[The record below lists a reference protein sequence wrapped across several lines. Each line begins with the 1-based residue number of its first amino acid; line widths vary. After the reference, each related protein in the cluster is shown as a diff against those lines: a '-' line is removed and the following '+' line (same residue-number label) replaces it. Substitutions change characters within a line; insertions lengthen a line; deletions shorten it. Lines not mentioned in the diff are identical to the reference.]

1 MMDFLNNLLFTP
13 SSIQAVVVLSIICA
27 VGLALGKV
35 RVLGIS
41 LGVAFVFFVGIVAGH
56 FGLKLE
62 PHVLDYAE
70 SFGLIL
76 FVYALGLQVGPGFFS
91 SFLHGGVM
99 LNVWG
104 LVLIFIGTAFALFL
118 GHFTSVSIPD
128 MMGILCGATTNTPA
142 LGAAQQALDSMHI
155 SSSEAALGCAVT
167 YPLGVIG
174 VILAILFMKK
184 LFVRP
189 ADMEIHQGN
198 HDDTYIAAYTVC
210 NPALYGKTIRQLV
223 DKSHLKFVISRLWRM
238 GQVIVP
244 SSLQKLEKNDSLLI
258 VATKSEAEELEMIF
272 GKKEEKDWN
281 NETIDWN
288 AIDGEIESRNVVV
301 SRSELNGKRLGD
313 LQIRKSYGI
322 NISRVTR
329 GDVKLLA
336 TYDLRLQYGDT
347 LTIVGK
353 RESTD
358 NVAKFFGNTSQNLN
372 EPNMTAIFIGM
383 ILGLVLGCIPIHIW
397 GMTAPVRLGIAG
409 GPILIGILVG
419 TFGPRFHLITYTTV
433 SANLMLRKLGL
444 SLYLACLGISAGA
457 RFFEV
462 VVRPEGLMWIG
473 LGFLI
478 TFVPVVLTG
487 LIVLKLR
494 KTDFPSISGMLC
506 GSMANPMAL
515 NYLSDIMPGET
526 ASVSYATVYPI
537 SMFVRVI
544 VVQVI
549 VMFFV

>member
-1 MMDFLNNLLFTP
+1 MDFLNSLLFTP
-13 SSIQAVVVLSIICA
+13 SAIQAVIVLSIICA
-27 VGLALGKV
+27 AGLALGKV
-35 RVLGIS
+35 RILGIS

-99 LNVWG
+99 LNIWG
-104 LVLIFIGTAFALFL
+104 LILIFIGTGFALLL
-118 GHFTSVSIPD
+118 GSLCSVSIPD

-142 LGAAQQALDSMHI
+142 LGAAQQALESMHI

-189 ADMEIHQGN
+189 ADMEIHRGDHN
-198 HDDTYIAAYTVC
+198 DTYIAAYKVC

-223 DKSHLKFVISRLWRM
+223 DKSHLKFVISRLWR
-238 GQVIVP
+238 GVEVIVP
-244 SSLQKLEKNDSLLI
+244 SSMQKLEHDDSVLI
-258 VATKSEAEELEMIF
+258 VATEHEAEELEMIF

-281 NETIDWN
+281 SEKIDWN

-301 SRSELNGKRLGD
+301 SRPELNGKRLGD
-313 LQIRKSYGI
+313 LQIRRSYGI

-353 RESTD
+353 RESID
-358 NVAKFFGNTSQNLN
+358 NVATFFGNTTQNLN
-372 EPNMTAIFIGM
+372 EPNMMAIFIGM

-397 GMTAPVRLGIAG
+397 GMSAPVRLGIAG
-409 GPILIGILVG
+409 GPILVGILVG

-487 LIVLKLR
+487 LILLKLR

-515 NYLSDIMPGET
+515 TYLNDIMPGET

>member
-1 MMDFLNNLLFTP
+1 MDFLNNLLFTP

-27 VGLALGKV
+27 AGLALGKV
-35 RVLGIS
+35 RILGIS

-104 LVLIFIGTAFALFL
+104 LVLIFIGTAFALIL

-189 ADMEIHQGN
+189 ADMEIHRGDHN
-198 HDDTYIAAYTVC
+198 DTYIAAYTVC

-223 DKSHLKFVISRLWRM
+223 DKSHLKFVISRLWRA

-244 SSLQKLEKNDSLLI
+244 SSIQKLEQDDSVLI
-258 VATKSEAEELEMIF
+258 VATESEAEELEMIF
-272 GKKEEKDWN
+272 GKKDDKDWN
-281 NETIDWN
+281 NEKIDWN

-301 SRSELNGKRLGD
+301 SRPELNGKRLGD
-313 LQIRKSYGI
+313 LQIRRSYGI

-347 LTIVGK
+347 LTIVGR
-353 RESTD
+353 REAID
-358 NVAKFFGNTSQNLN
+358 NVATFFGNTSQNLN
-372 EPNMTAIFIGM
+372 EPNMMAIFIGM

-397 GMTAPVRLGIAG
+397 GMSAPVRLGIAG
-409 GPILIGILVG
+409 GPILVGILVG

-457 RFFEV
+457 KFFEV
-462 VVRPEGLMWIG
+462 VIRPEGLMWIG

-478 TFVPVVLTG
+478 TFIPVVVTG
-487 LIVLKLR
+487 LIVLKFR
-494 KTDFPSISGMLC
+494 KVDFPSISGMLC

>member
-1 MMDFLNNLLFTP
+1 MDFLNSLLLVP
-13 SSIQAVVVLSIICA
+13 SSIQAIIVLSIICA
-27 VGLALGKV
+27 AGLALGKV

-76 FVYALGLQVGPGFFS
+76 FIYALGLQVGPGFFS

-104 LVLIFIGTAFALFL
+104 LVLIFTGTVLALLL
-118 GHFTSVSIPD
+118 GKLCSVSIPD

-142 LGAAQQALDSMHI
+142 LGAAQQALESIHI
-155 SSSEAALGCAVT
+155 SSSEAALGCAVA
-167 YPLGVIG
+167 YPLGVVG
-174 VILAILFMKK
+174 VILAILFIKKFFVHPVDMK
-184 LFVRP
+184 VHNI
-189 ADMEIHQGN
+189 DHN
-198 HDDTYIAAYTVC
+198 DTYIAAYTVC
-210 NPALYGKTIRQLV
+210 NPALYGKTIRQVV
-223 DKSHLKFVISRLWRM
+223 DKSHLKFVISRLWRNN
-238 GQVIVP
+238 QVIVP
-244 SSLQKLEKNDSLLI
+244 SSIQKLEKGDSALI
-258 VATKSEAEELEMIF
+258 VATEQEVEELEIIF
-272 GKKEEKDWN
+272 GKKEDKDWN
-281 NETIDWN
+281 TGKIDWN
-288 AIDGEIESRNVVV
+288 AVDGEIESRNVIV
-301 SRSELNGKRLGD
+301 SRPELNGKRLGD

-336 TYDLRLQYGDT
+336 TYDLRLLYGDT

-353 RESTD
+353 REAID
-358 NVAKFFGNTSQNLN
+358 NVAKFFGNTMQSLN
-372 EPNMTAIFIGM
+372 EPNMMAIFIGM
-383 ILGLVLGCIPIHIW
+383 ILGLVVGFFPINIW
-397 GMTAPVRLGIAG
+397 GMSAPVRLGIAG
-409 GPILIGILVG
+409 GPIIVGILVG

-457 RFFEV
+457 KFFAV

-473 LGFLI
+473 IGFLI

-487 LIVLKLR
+487 IIVLKLH
-494 KTDFPSISGMLC
+494 KIDFPSISGMLC

-515 NYLSDIMPGET
+515 TYLSDIMPGDR

-544 VVQVI
+544 IVQVI

>member
-1 MMDFLNNLLFTP
+1 MDFLNSLLFTP
-13 SSIQAVVVLSIICA
+13 SSIQAVIVLSIICA
-27 VGLALGKV
+27 AGLALGKV
-35 RVLGIS
+35 RILGIS

-99 LNVWG
+99 LNIWG
-104 LVLIFIGTAFALFL
+104 LILIFVGTAFALLL
-118 GHFTSVSIPD
+118 GSFCSVSIPD

-184 LFVRP
+184 LFVKP
-189 ADMEIHQGN
+189 SDMEVHN
-198 HDDTYIAAYTVC
+198 ADHNDTYIATYKVC

-223 DKSHLKFVISRLWRM
+223 DKSHLKFVISRLWRA
-238 GQVIVP
+238 GEVIVP
-244 SSLQKLEKNDSLLI
+244 SSVQKLEEDDTVLI
-258 VATKSEAEELEMIF
+258 VATEKEAEELEMIF

-281 NETIDWN
+281 SEKIDWN
-288 AIDGEIESRNVVV
+288 SIDGVIESRNVVV
-301 SRSELNGKRLGD
+301 SRPELNGKRMGD

-347 LTIVGK
+347 LTVVGK
-353 RESTD
+353 KEALD
-358 NVAKFFGNTSQNLN
+358 NVTKFFGNTSQNLN

-409 GPILIGILVG
+409 GPILVGILVG

-478 TFVPVVLTG
+478 TFVPVVITG
-487 LIVLKLR
+487 LILLKLR

-515 NYLSDIMPGET
+515 TYINDVMPGET

>member
-1 MMDFLNNLLFTP
+1 MDILNSLFFSP
-13 SSIQAVVVLSIICA
+13 SAIQAVVVLSLICA
-27 VGLALGKV
+27 MGLALGKL
-35 RVLGIS
+35 RILGVS
-41 LGVAFVFFVGIVAGH
+41 LGVAFVFFIGIVAGH
-56 FGLKLE
+56 FGLQLE

-91 SFLHGGVM
+91 SFLHGGIS
-99 LNVWG
+99 LNLWG
-104 LVLIFIGTAFALFL
+104 LLLIFIGTAFAMVLAQCF
-118 GHFTSVSIPD
+118 SVSVPD
-128 MMGILCGATTNTPA
+128 ILGILCGATTNTPA
-142 LGAAQQALDSMHI
+142 LGAAQQALDQI
-155 SSSEAALGCAVT
+155 GIPSSGAALGCAVT

-184 LFVRP
+184 LFVKP
-189 ADMEIHQGN
+189 SDMVVHNGDHN
-198 HDDTYIAAYTVC
+198 DTYIAAYSVC
-210 NPALYGKTIRQLV
+210 NPAIYGKTIRQV
-223 DKSHLKFVISRLWRM
+223 VSNSHLKFVISRLWRDHN
-238 GQVIVP
+238 VIVP
-244 SSLQKLEKNDSLLI
+244 SSIQKLEKNDMLLV
-258 VATKSEAEELEMIF
+258 VATENEADELEMIF

-281 NETIDWN
+281 NEQIDWN

-313 LQIRKSYGI
+313 LQVRKSYGI

-336 TYDLRLQYGDT
+336 TPNLRLQYGDT

-353 RESTD
+353 RKAID
-358 NVAKFFGNTSQNLN
+358 NVAQFFGNTSQNLN
-372 EPNMTAIFIGM
+372 EPNLTAIFIGM
-383 ILGLVLGCIPIHIW
+383 ILGLLLGVIPIHIW
-397 GMTAPVRLGIAG
+397 GMSAPVKLGIAG
-409 GPILIGILVG
+409 GPIIVGILVG

-444 SLYLACLGISAGA
+444 SMYLACLGIAAGG

-462 VVRPEGLMWIG
+462 IVRPEGLIWVG

-478 TFVPVVLTG
+478 TFVPVVVTG
-487 LIVLKLR
+487 LIVLKIHKL
-494 KTDFPSISGMLC
+494 DFGSISGMLC

-515 NYLSDIMPGET
+515 SYINEVIPGET
-526 ASVSYATVYPI
+526 PSVSYATVYPI

-544 VVQVI
+544 IVQII
-549 VMFFV
+549 VLFLV

>member
-1 MMDFLNNLLFTP
+1 MDFLNSLLFVP
-13 SSIQAVVVLSIICA
+13 SSIQAIVVLSIICA
-27 VGLALGKV
+27 AGLALGKV
-35 RVLGIS
+35 RILGIS

-62 PHVLDYAE
+62 PHVLEYAE

-76 FVYALGLQVGPGFFS
+76 FIYALGLQVGPGFFS

-104 LVLIFIGTAFALFL
+104 LFLIFTGTALTLIL
-118 GHFTSVSIPD
+118 GKLCSVSIPD

-142 LGAAQQALDSMHI
+142 LGAAQQALESIHI
-155 SSSEAALGCAVT
+155 SSSEAALGCAVA
-167 YPLGVIG
+167 YPLGVVG
-174 VILAILFMKK
+174 VIFAILFIKK
-184 LFVRP
+184 FFVRP
-189 ADMEIHQGN
+189 ADMKVHNIDHN
-198 HDDTYIAAYTVC
+198 DTYIAAYKVC
-210 NPALYGKTIRQLV
+210 NPALYGKTIRQVV
-223 DKSHLKFVISRLWRM
+223 DKSHLKFVISRLWRNN
-238 GQVIVP
+238 QVIVP
-244 SSLQKLEKNDSLLI
+244 SSMQKMEKGDSVLI
-258 VATKSEAEELEMIF
+258 VATEQEVEELEIIF

-281 NETIDWN
+281 NGKIDWN
-288 AIDGEIESRNVVV
+288 AVDGEIESRNVIV
-301 SRSELNGKRLGD
+301 SRPELNGKRLGD

-336 TYDLRLQYGDT
+336 TYDLRLLYGDT

-353 RESTD
+353 REAID
-358 NVAKFFGNTSQNLN
+358 NVAKFFGNTLQSLN
-372 EPNMTAIFIGM
+372 EPNMMAIFIGM
-383 ILGLVLGCIPIHIW
+383 ILGLVVGFFPINIW

-409 GPILIGILVG
+409 GPILVGILVG

-487 LIVLKLR
+487 VIVLKLH
-494 KTDFPSISGMLC
+494 KIDFPSISGMLC

-515 NYLSDIMPGET
+515 TYLSDIMPGER

-544 VVQVI
+544 IVQVI

>member
-27 VGLALGKV
+27 AGLALGKV
-35 RVLGIS
+35 RILGIS

-104 LVLIFIGTAFALFL
+104 LVLIFIGTAFALIL

-189 ADMEIHQGN
+189 ADMEIHRGDHN
-198 HDDTYIAAYTVC
+198 DTYIAAYTVC

-223 DKSHLKFVISRLWRM
+223 DKSHLKFVISRLWRA

-244 SSLQKLEKNDSLLI
+244 SSIQKLEQDDSVLI
-258 VATKSEAEELEMIF
+258 VATESEAEELEMIF
-272 GKKEEKDWN
+272 GKKDDKDWN
-281 NETIDWN
+281 NEKIDWN

-301 SRSELNGKRLGD
+301 SRPELNGKRLGD
-313 LQIRKSYGI
+313 LQIRRSYGI

-347 LTIVGK
+347 LTIVGR
-353 RESTD
+353 REAID
-358 NVAKFFGNTSQNLN
+358 NVATFFGNTSQNLN
-372 EPNMTAIFIGM
+372 EPNMMAIFIGM

-397 GMTAPVRLGIAG
+397 GMSAPVRLGIAG
-409 GPILIGILVG
+409 GPILVGILVG

-457 RFFEV
+457 KFFEV
-462 VVRPEGLMWIG
+462 VIRPEGLMWIG

-478 TFVPVVLTG
+478 TFIPVVVTG
-487 LIVLKLR
+487 LIVLKFR
-494 KTDFPSISGMLC
+494 KVDFPSISGMLC

>member
-1 MMDFLNNLLFTP
+1 MDFLDSLLFVP
-13 SSIQAVVVLSIICA
+13 SSIQAIVVLSIICA
-27 VGLALGKV
+27 AGLALGKV
-35 RVLGIS
+35 RILGIS

-76 FVYALGLQVGPGFFS
+76 FIYALGLQVGPGFFS

-99 LNVWG
+99 LNAWG
-104 LVLIFIGTAFALFL
+104 LVLIFTGTALALIL
-118 GHFTSVSIPD
+118 GKLCSVSIPD

-142 LGAAQQALDSMHI
+142 LGAAQQALESIHI
-155 SSSEAALGCAVT
+155 SSSEAALGCAVA
-167 YPLGVIG
+167 YPLGVVG
-174 VILAILFMKK
+174 VILAILFIKK
-184 LFVRP
+184 FFVRP
-189 ADMEIHQGN
+189 ADMKVHNIDHN
-198 HDDTYIAAYTVC
+198 DTYIAAYNVC
-210 NPALYGKTIRQLV
+210 NPALYGKTIRQVV
-223 DKSHLKFVISRLWRM
+223 DKSHLKFVISRLWRNN
-238 GQVIVP
+238 QVIVP
-244 SSLQKLEKNDSLLI
+244 SSIQKLEKGDSVLI
-258 VATKSEAEELEMIF
+258 VATEQEVEELEIIF

-281 NETIDWN
+281 SGKIDWN
-288 AIDGEIESRNVVV
+288 AVDGEIESRNVIV
-301 SRSELNGKRLGD
+301 SRPELNGKRLGD

-336 TYDLRLQYGDT
+336 TYDLRLLYGDT

-353 RESTD
+353 REAID
-358 NVAKFFGNTSQNLN
+358 NVAKFFGNTMKNLN
-372 EPNMTAIFIGM
+372 EPNMMAIFIGM
-383 ILGLVLGCIPIHIW
+383 ILGLVLGFFPINIW
-397 GMTAPVRLGIAG
+397 GMSAPVRLGIAG
-409 GPILIGILVG
+409 GPIIVGILVG

-478 TFVPVVLTG
+478 TFVPVVITG
-487 LIVLKLR
+487 VIVLKLH
-494 KTDFPSISGMLC
+494 KIDFPSISGMLC

-515 NYLSDIMPGET
+515 TYLNDIMPGER

-544 VVQVI
+544 IVQVI

>member
-1 MMDFLNNLLFTP
+1 MDFLNSLLFVP
-13 SSIQAVVVLSIICA
+13 SSIQAIVVLSIICA
-27 VGLALGKV
+27 AGLALGKV
-35 RVLGIS
+35 RILGIS

-76 FVYALGLQVGPGFFS
+76 FIYALGLQVGPGFFS

-104 LVLIFIGTAFALFL
+104 LFLIFTGTALTLIL
-118 GHFTSVSIPD
+118 GKLCSVSIPD

-142 LGAAQQALDSMHI
+142 LGAAQQALESIHI
-155 SSSEAALGCAVT
+155 SSSEAALGCAVA
-167 YPLGVIG
+167 YPLGVVG
-174 VILAILFMKK
+174 VIFAILFVKK
-184 LFVRP
+184 FFVRP
-189 ADMEIHQGN
+189 ADMKVHN
-198 HDDTYIAAYTVC
+198 TDHNDTYIAAYTVC
-210 NPALYGKTIRQLV
+210 NPALYGKTIRLVV
-223 DKSHLKFVISRLWRM
+223 DKSHLKFVISRLWRNN
-238 GQVIVP
+238 QVIVP
-244 SSLQKLEKNDSLLI
+244 SSMQKLEKGDTVLI
-258 VATKSEAEELEMIF
+258 VATEKEVEELEMIF

-281 NETIDWN
+281 NGKIDWN
-288 AIDGEIESRNVVV
+288 AVDGEIESRNVIV
-301 SRSELNGKRLGD
+301 SRPELNGKRLGD

-336 TYDLRLQYGDT
+336 TYDLRLLYGDS

-353 RESTD
+353 REAID
-358 NVAKFFGNTSQNLN
+358 NVAKFVGNTMKNLN
-372 EPNMTAIFIGM
+372 EPNMMAIFIGM
-383 ILGLVLGCIPIHIW
+383 ILGLVVGFFPINIW
-397 GMTAPVRLGIAG
+397 GMSAPVRLGIAG
-409 GPILIGILVG
+409 GPILVGILVG

-444 SLYLACLGISAGA
+444 SLYLACLGVSAGA
-457 RFFEV
+457 KFFEV

-478 TFVPVVLTG
+478 TFVPVVVTG
-487 LIVLKLR
+487 LIVLKLH
-494 KTDFPSISGMLC
+494 KVDFPSISGMLC

-515 NYLSDIMPGET
+515 TYLNDIMPGDR

-544 VVQVI
+544 IVQVI

>member
-1 MMDFLNNLLFTP
+1 MDFLDSLLFVP
-13 SSIQAVVVLSIICA
+13 SSIQAIVVLSIICA
-27 VGLALGKV
+27 AGLALGKV
-35 RVLGIS
+35 RILGIS

-76 FVYALGLQVGPGFFS
+76 FIYALGLQVGPGFFS

-104 LVLIFIGTAFALFL
+104 LFLIFIGTTLALLL
-118 GHFTSVSIPD
+118 GKLCSVSIPD
-128 MMGILCGATTNTPA
+128 VLGILCGATTNTPA
-142 LGAAQQALDSMHI
+142 LGAAQQALESIHI
-155 SSSEAALGCAVT
+155 SSSEAALGCAVA
-167 YPLGVIG
+167 YPLGVVG
-174 VILAILFMKK
+174 VILAILFIKK
-184 LFVRP
+184 FFVRP
-189 ADMEIHQGN
+189 ADMKVHNIDHN
-198 HDDTYIAAYTVC
+198 DTYIAAYTVC
-210 NPALYGKTIRQLV
+210 NPALYGKTIRQVV
-223 DKSHLKFVISRLWRM
+223 DKSHLKFVISRLWRNN
-238 GQVIVP
+238 QVIVP
-244 SSLQKLEKNDSLLI
+244 SSIQKLEKGDSVLI
-258 VATKSEAEELEMIF
+258 VATEKEVEELEIIF

-281 NETIDWN
+281 NGKIDWN
-288 AIDGEIESRNVVV
+288 AVDGEIESRNVIV
-301 SRSELNGKRLGD
+301 SRPELNGKRLGD

-336 TYDLRLQYGDT
+336 TYDLRLLYGDT

-353 RESTD
+353 REAID
-358 NVAKFFGNTSQNLN
+358 NVAKFFGNTMQRLN
-372 EPNMTAIFIGM
+372 EPNMMAIFIGM
-383 ILGLVLGCIPIHIW
+383 ILGLVVGFFPINIW
-397 GMTAPVRLGIAG
+397 GMSAPVRLGIAG
-409 GPILIGILVG
+409 GPILVGILVG

-478 TFVPVVLTG
+478 TFVPVVVTG
-487 LIVLKLR
+487 IIVLKLH
-494 KTDFPSISGMLC
+494 KIDFPSISGMLC

-515 NYLSDIMPGET
+515 TYLNDIMPGER

-544 VVQVI
+544 IVQVI
-549 VMFFV
+549 VMFFI